1 MPKAIGITLTDNE
14 ITDIIKVI
22 MSLENRGILLK
33 ETTRRITCQDVGSS
47 NFLRPLMRAGLPIMK
62 SLLTPIAK
70 SVLLP

>member
-22 MSLENRGILLK
+22 MSLENRAILLK
-33 ETTRRITCQDVGSS
+33 GTTCQDVGFS
-47 NFLRPLMRAGLPIMK
+47 NFLRPLMRAGLPIME
-62 SLLTPIAK
+62 SVLTPIAK